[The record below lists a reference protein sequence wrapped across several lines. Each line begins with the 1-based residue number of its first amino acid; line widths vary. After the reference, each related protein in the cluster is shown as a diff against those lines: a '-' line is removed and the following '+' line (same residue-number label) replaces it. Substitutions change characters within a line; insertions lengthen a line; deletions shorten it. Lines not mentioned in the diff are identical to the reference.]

1 MSRQIEIDFLK
12 DEYLE
17 EKDIKAVT
25 DLFASEDTNISSTM
39 NLKQEQGLA
48 TIKTTAKDTSQNK
61 DDLFSSE

>member
-1 MSRQIEIDFLK
+1 MSRQIEIDFLQ

>member
-1 MSRQIEIDFLK
+1 MSRQIEIDFLQ

-17 EKDIKAVT
+17 EKDMEITT
-25 DLFASEDTNISSTM
+25 DLFASGNIRPTSEM

-48 TIKTTAKDTSQNK
+48 TIKVTAKDTSQNK

>member
-39 NLKQEQGLA
+39 NLKQEQGFA
-48 TIKTTAKDTSQNK
+48 TIKATVKDTSQNK